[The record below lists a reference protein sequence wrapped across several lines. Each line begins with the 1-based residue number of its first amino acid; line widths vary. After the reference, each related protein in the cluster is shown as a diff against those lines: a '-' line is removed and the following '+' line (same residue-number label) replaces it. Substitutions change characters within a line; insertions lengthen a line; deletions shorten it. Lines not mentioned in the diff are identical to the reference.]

1 MNSPEECEIPCY
13 KATLV
18 VSLKERLPSDELLD
32 ELTRLF
38 GILADPTR
46 LRIVDA
52 LTSGAELCVCDLSH
66 ALGIS
71 FSATSDQ
78 LRTLRQAGIVA
89 HRNDGRMAYYR
100 LRDGFLAGLVAQA
113 RSQLTSRFS

>member
-1 MNSPEECEIPCY
+1 MKSPDECEIPCY

-18 VSLKERLPSDELLD
+18 ASLKERLPSDEVLG

-38 GILADPTR
+38 ALLADPTR

-52 LTSGAELCVCDLSH
+52 LTSGEELCACDLSH

-71 FSATSDQ
+71 LSAMSDQ
-78 LRTLRQAGIVA
+78 LRTLREAGIVA
-89 HRNDGRMAYYR
+89 HRDDGRMAYYR

-113 RSQLTSRFS
+113 RSQLTSTIS